1 VNIKSSIRVIFAAMC
16 LLLVSQSASAIDGVP
31 PFGIDDRLTVSV
43 AADGDQSF
51 PETDLNE
58 TFSTA
63 VLSFDDINGLGY
75 CDPET
80 LTAGPIITDDDGN
93 QTGEMLLA
101 NRIRDNGTVFI
112 GYGSGYIECGG
123 ANVYGGASAAGSYV
137 APSNLWNWYLGSGDP
152 GNPFQWTLTFSNR
165 QKYVGFWWS
174 AGNDENYVQLLDES
188 GNAILDPHFSA
199 ASLNQTLFGSA
210 NRLCIIN
217 NVVDDYCGNP
227 NVEYQEPWRT
237 LDYGPDAT
245 FNRGT
250 PDEPY
255 AFIHL
260 RLESGFHGIRF
271 SGNGFEFDN
280 LTFSEEM
287 IDFGNEEQVIGST
300 TAYSLAT
307 SPIIPVD
314 PRDPSVSFPGI
325 VLGGDAAEEPNA
337 TLCFTQVTDIAG
349 TTAVSSEN
357 ITLSLSSN
365 GTLAPSGEPPNFVF
379 SGTQSAVQSVSTQIR
394 IVNSVVGRSVVTST
408 PVWIRVSVSPASSG
422 GEATCA
428 TTGGEITS
436 TVVELR
442 PLSLTND
449 NQSQVSLD

>member
-1 VNIKSSIRVIFAAMC
+1 MTIKSSIRVIFPAMC

-43 AADGDQSF
+43 AAAGHQSF

-58 TFSTA
+58 TVSTA

-80 LTAGPIITDDDGN
+80 LTAGPIITDDEGN

-101 NRIRDNGTVFI
+101 DRISDNGTVFI

-123 ANVYGGASAAGSYV
+123 ANVYGGALAAGSYV
-137 APSNLWNWYLGSGDP
+137 APSPLWNWDNTWGP
-152 GNPFQWTLTFSNR
+152 NPYQWTLTFSNR

-174 AGNDENYVQLLDES
+174 AGNDDNFVQLLDEW
-188 GNAILDPHFSA
+188 GNAILDPQFSA
-199 ASLNQTLFGSA
+199 RSLYQTLFGSVD
-210 NRLCIIN
+210 RECIIN
-217 NVVDDYCGNP
+217 NVVDNYCGNP
-227 NVEYQEPWRT
+227 NMEYQEPWST

-245 FNRGT
+245 FKRGT
-250 PDEPY
+250 PSEPY

-260 RLESGFHGIRF
+260 RLEDGFHGIRF

-287 IDFGNEEQVIGST
+287 IDFGDEEQVIDST

-307 SPIIPVD
+307 SAIIPVD
-314 PRDPSVSFPGI
+314 PRDQSVSFPGI
-325 VLGGDAAEEPNA
+325 LVGGDAADEPNA
-337 TLCFTQVTDIAG
+337 TLCFTQVTDSSG
-349 TTAVSSEN
+349 TTAVSSGDTT
-357 ITLSLSSN
+357 ISLALPISSVSQFF
-365 GTLAPSGEPPNFVF
+365 APPNFVF
-379 SGTQSAVQSVSTQIR
+379 SGSQNEVQNFSSQIR
-394 IVNSVVGRSVVTST
+394 IISSPPDRSVVTST

-428 TTGGEITS
+428 TTAGEITS
-436 TVVELR
+436 EVVELR
-442 PLSLTND
+442 PLRLTNK